1 MAKSK
6 NGQGQ
11 GTVFK
16 RRDGYWCATI
26 SLGKENGRRK
36 RRSFYG
42 RTAEEV
48 QQLLLSARADQAK
61 GIVIDGEKQ
70 SVAEFLTSWLQNT
83 ARLSTR
89 ARTSER
95 YAELIRL
102 HVVPALG
109 DVRLEKLTPQQVQQL
124 LNAKSAAGLSPKTV
138 RHIRGVLATALARA
152 LKWGLVH
159 RNAAALADAPRAVRH
174 QIRAFTSD
182 EARAFIDAVAGQ
194 RHEPLYLL
202 TVTLGLRRGEVLGLK
217 WADVDFDA
225 RTVHVRGALQR
236 VGGKL
241 TLSETKTERSRRTL
255 PLLDFVA
262 KALRTHRTRQLQE
275 RLMAGSA
282 WHDTGFVFTTRI
294 GTPVDPANLLDD
306 FRRVLVKAKSCHT
319 SDSTT

>member
-124 LNAKSAAGLSPKTV
+124 LNAKSAAGTIAQDRPS
-138 RHIRGVLATALARA
+138 H
-152 LKWGLVH
+152 
-159 RNAAALADAPRAVRH
+159 PRRPCYCTRTRLEMGAG
-174 QIRAFTSD
+174 TS
-182 EARAFIDAVAGQ
+182 Q
-194 RHEPLYLL
+194 C
-202 TVTLGLRRGEVLGLK
+202 RRP
-217 WADVDFDA
+217 
-225 RTVHVRGALQR
+225 
-236 VGGKL
+236 
-241 TLSETKTERSRRTL
+241 SRR
-255 PLLDFVA
+255 A
-262 KALRTHRTRQLQE
+262 
-275 RLMAGSA
+275 AG
-282 WHDTGFVFTTRI
+282 G
-294 GTPVDPANLLDD
+294 PP
-306 FRRVLVKAKSCHT
+306 
-319 SDSTT
+319 SDSRLHLR

>member
-1 MAKSK
+1 M
-6 NGQGQ
+6 
-11 GTVFK
+11 
-16 RRDGYWCATI
+16 
-26 SLGKENGRRK
+26 
-36 RRSFYG
+36 
-42 RTAEEV
+42 
-48 QQLLLSARADQAK
+48 
-61 GIVIDGEKQ
+61 
-70 SVAEFLTSWLQNT
+70 
-83 ARLSTR
+83 
-89 ARTSER
+89 
-95 YAELIRL
+95 
-102 HVVPALG
+102 
-109 DVRLEKLTPQQVQQL
+109 
-124 LNAKSAAGLSPKTV
+124 NAKSAAGLSPKTV

-159 RNAAALADAPRAVRH
+159 RNAAALAV
-174 QIRAFTSD
+174 
-182 EARAFIDAVAGQ
+182 
-194 RHEPLYLL
+194 
-202 TVTLGLRRGEVLGLK
+202 RRGRSAIRFAPSPQMKRAPLSMPLQASGTSRSICSQSRSACGVAKCWGLNGQ
-217 WADVDFDA
+217 DVDFDA